1 MKEKR
6 LVIQINR
13 PVSEVFAF
21 TINPKNT
28 PLWVESISEEE
39 TNEWPIK
46 NGTIY
51 KNHFG
56 DGKWSEYI
64 ISEFEEN
71 KRFVFSKKSSDY
83 HVRYIFTEIGHN
95 ITHIEYHEWVEHGEL
110 EAPFTIEE
118 LKELKTAL
126 EK

>member
-1 MKEKR
+1 MKEKK
-6 LVIQINR
+6 LVIQINK

-28 PLWVESISEEE
+28 PLWASSIDEEK

-51 KNHFG
+51 KNHSR

-71 KRFVFSKKSSDY
+71 KRFVFSKKDGDY
-83 HVRYIFTEIGHN
+83 HVRYIFTEVGQDIAQ
-95 ITHIEYHEWVEHGEL
+95 IEYHEWVDNGEL
-110 EAPFTIEE
+110 EVPFTIEE
-118 LKELKTAL
+118 LNELKTAL